1 MHNTSTTL
9 TEAHSGRSQQVETA
23 HGTVHVEID
32 GELDARVVVACIH
45 GVPGSARDFTSLGR
59 ELRARG
65 ACAVRFDMPGF
76 GKSTLT
82 TSALPSSVHTP
93 LARGVLVGAVLRA
106 LGVQRFVVVG
116 HSFGGTAAM
125 ATAARVEGAVG
136 LVMACAVG
144 VTRHRGLSLPHELTG
159 RLELLRRVPGVG
171 EQLAAPFVGA
181 VRSTIA
187 GLGVRGER
195 SYTDDEIV
203 EHTRII
209 GGIDFA
215 DLRRLASEVRVPS
228 LVLSADDDRLVQPE
242 VAANLA
248 AALTSAPLVSHH
260 HRRQGG
266 HFLQRRAADVIADWC
281 ITATSTG

>member
-1 MHNTSTTL
+1 MQTTAL
-9 TEAHSGRSQQVETA
+9 HIDGGRGRHVDTA
-23 HGTVHVEID
+23 HGSVHVEID
-32 GELDARVVVACIH
+32 GELSANVVVACIH

-59 ELRARG
+59 ELRERG

-76 GKSTLT
+76 GKSTLS

-93 LARGVLVGAVLRA
+93 LSRGVLVGAVMAA
-106 LGVQRFVVVG
+106 LGVERFVVVG
-116 HSFGGTAAM
+116 HSFGGTAAL
-125 ATAARVEGAVG
+125 ATAARVPGVSA

-144 VTRHRGLSLPHELTG
+144 VTRHHGLSLPHELTG
-159 RLELLRRVPGVG
+159 RLQLLRRVPGVG

-203 EHTRII
+203 EHTKII

-215 DLRRLASEVRVPS
+215 DLRRFASEVRVPS
-228 LVLSADDDRLVQPE
+228 LVVSAQDDRLVQPA
-242 VAANLA
+242 VAQ
-248 AALTSAPLVSHH
+248 ALTEALVHAPLVSHH
-260 HRRQGG
+260 HRRTGG
-266 HFLQRRAADVIADWC
+266 HFLQKRAADIIADWC
-281 ITATSTG
+281 MAATTTR